1 MIEIIELMYGGEKI
15 MGTNNSRRLQDDAET
30 QDVLEVG
37 CLFVHIKTIAAN
49 TIACLLLLSR
59 TFISC

>member
-1 MIEIIELMYGGEKI
+1 MA
-15 MGTNNSRRLQDDAET
+15 TNNSRRLQDDAEKT

-49 TIACLLLLSR
+49 TIACLLLLNR